1 MKPQTRPVI
10 IEVKRKRGIK
20 ERGRSIWGG
29 IDLSAVAAEIAAE
42 AEELP
47 HGRPVDSSPP
57 STDLEIKNE
66 PQVVQHMAD
75 PQESDVAQVPS
86 EAPASLEAPKLR
98 SKTPRAKKAKA
109 EARQQVPKET
119 ARPASKA
126 AESEPA
132 PARGKRKIHS
142 EKERAQKL
150 AQIEKSIRHGES
162 IKAAVGQAG
171 ISEQTYYQWKKGAA
185 APALTGDELTDLV
198 ELEAENL
205 RLKKRLAEHLRKENA
220 ELKKRLG
227 DA

>member
-10 IEVKRKRGIK
+10 VEVKRNRAAR

-29 IDLSAVAAEIAAE
+29 VDLSAVAAEIRAE
-42 AEELP
+42 AGEQRIAP
-47 HGRPVDSSPP
+47 HVDSREP
-57 STDLEIKNE
+57 STDAENE
-66 PQVVQHMAD
+66 NKPQAEQHMPD
-75 PQESDVAQVPS
+75 PQEADVAQVAQ
-86 EAPASLEAPKLR
+86 EAPAHPEAAKPKA
-98 SKTPRAKKAKA
+98 KTPRVKKAKA
-109 EARQQVPKET
+109 EPKQRV
-119 ARPASKA
+119 AKDAAKPAFKA
-126 AESEPA
+126 VESEPA

-142 EKERAQKL
+142 EKERVQKL
-150 AQIEKSIRHGES
+150 AQIEKSIRRGGS

-185 APALTGDELTDLV
+185 PASTGDELTDLV

-227 DA
+227 EA

>member
-10 IEVKRKRGIK
+10 VEVKRNRATR
-20 ERGRSIWGG
+20 ERSRSIWRGV
-29 IDLSAVAAEIAAE
+29 DLSAAAAEIRAE

-47 HGRPVDSSPP
+47 KALPVDSGVP
-57 STDLEIKNE
+57 STDVENE
-66 PQVVQHMAD
+66 HKPQTEQHMPD
-75 PQESDVAQVPS
+75 PQEADVAQVAQ
-86 EAPASLEAPKLR
+86 EAPANPEAPKR
-98 SKTPRAKKAKA
+98 KAKTPRVKKAKA
-109 EARQQVPKET
+109 EPKQRVAKET
-119 ARPASKA
+119 AKPASKA
-126 AESEPA
+126 AASEPA

-150 AQIEKSIRHGES
+150 AQIEKSIRRSGS
-162 IKAAVGQAG
+162 IKAAVAQAG

-185 APALTGDELTDLV
+185 PASTGDELTDLV

-227 DA
+227 EA